1 MLEINHINTR
11 NKQNPVLQNNYTKK
25 FCNTKHYAYI
35 CSCIAVYT
43 TIQA

>member
-1 MLEINHINTR
+1 MR
-11 NKQNPVLQNNYTKK
+11 NNYAKK
-25 FCNTKHYAYI
+25 FCNTKYYTYI